1 LEKNC
6 NSIYRILALFI
17 LFFGISVHAF
27 SQQSFIER
35 IPDNYYLECRT
46 GYGFLIPHHLE
57 LHELQTHFQSFELS
71 VGYLSYGKQKWEY
84 VYDFPRVGLSL
95 WHSNF
100 HNSEIIGDAYA
111 LHPYICFPWYG
122 TPASRLTFRLGV
134 GIGYLTKPY
143 DPVTNYKN
151 IAIGSHL
158 NAAINLKLEY
168 QHKLTDRLVVNGGV
182 DFQHFSNGSFK
193 TPNFGLNSPSVSVG
207 FMYHPIKPNRFDRRK
222 VLPELYMYEFDGKKF
237 AYTALTYYM
246 GIKDQS
252 FRNGDKLLATAI
264 SAELVKPVNFKHN
277 LGLGFDVAHYF
288 PLSLE
293 SKDQHLTKYGIC
305 GAWHMKLWVVSFD
318 FAMGVE
324 IFKPDEIYL
333 GSMYE
338 RAAFKYHFD
347 NGMYT
352 YFGLKALY
360 GRADFIMF
368 GVGYNVKMIYY

>member
-1 LEKNC
+1 MENIKAFTYKV
-6 NSIYRILALFI
+6 IIAFV
-17 LFFGISVHAF
+17 LFFGIMQESN
-27 SQQSFIER
+27 SQNSFLEK

-57 LHELQTHFQSFELS
+57 LYELQTHFMSYELS

-95 WHSNF
+95 WHSTFNQ
-100 HNSEIIGDAYA
+100 SEYIGKAYA

-122 TPASRLTFRLGV
+122 TPSSRLTFRLGV
-134 GIGYLTKPY
+134 GMGYLTKPY
-143 DPVTNYKN
+143 EPVANYKN

-168 QHKLTDRLVVNGGV
+168 QHKVSERLVINGGL

-193 TPNFGLNSPSVSVG
+193 TPNFGLNSPSISFG
-207 FMYHPIKPNRFDRRK
+207 MMYHPLKPNRFDRRK

-237 AYTALTYYM
+237 AYTAVTYYM
-246 GIKDQS
+246 GLKDQS
-252 FRNGDKLLATAI
+252 YNNGSRLLATAI
-264 SAELVKPVNFKHN
+264 SVEAMKPINFKHN
-277 LGLGFDVAHYF
+277 LGVGIDVAHYT
-288 PLSLE
+288 PLSTGYGDE
-293 SKDQHLTKYGIC
+293 HLTRYGIC
-305 GAWHMKLWVVSFD
+305 GAWHMKLWVVTFD
-318 FAMGVE
+318 FALGVE
-324 IFKPDEIYL
+324 VFKPDEIYL

-338 RAAFKYHFD
+338 KAAFKYHFD

-360 GRADFIMF
+360 GRADFIMA
-368 GVGYNVKMIYY
+368 GVGYDIKMIYY